1 MISASPDDDWFSCTA
16 ANFEASWPS
25 RRAAKA
31 ASMRLSA
38 GRSLCLLHL
47 SEQNFTS
54 VAAVFAEF
62 DFLEPGR
69 VESVSF
75 CPLDTCIVYLVSR
88 R

>member
-1 MISASPDDDWFSCTA
+1 MISASAPDTDGGVCSCTA
-16 ANFEASWPS
+16 ANLEASWPFK
-25 RRAAKA
+25 RAAKA

-62 DFLEPGR
+62 DFLEPVLCSG
-69 VESVSF
+69 
-75 CPLDTCIVYLVSR
+75 
-88 R
+88 